1 MIFKKINIAIIG
13 LGYVGL
19 PLAVE
24 FAKKFN
30 VIGYDYDKNRVKD
43 LNQNYD
49 KNHDV
54 SLSKIIKAN
63 NLKFTTDIN
72 YLKDCN
78 VYIITVPTPIFKNK
92 KPNLNLIKQ
101 ACKTISK
108 FIKKND
114 VIILESTV
122 YPGVTEEV
130 IAPFIEKN
138 SDLKFNK
145 DFFLGYSPERINP
158 NDKKNNLT
166 NIIKIT
172 SGSNRSTAHFVD
184 NLYKSII
191 KVGTKKVSS
200 IRIAEAAKVIENTQ
214 RDINIA
220 FMNEL
225 VLIFNKL
232 NLNTSEVLNAA
243 STKWNFLNFT
253 PGLVGG
259 HCIGVDPY
267 YLSYKS
273 KIHGYSPTIIN
284 AGRKI
289 NDNFPK
295 YIANKA
301 INEMKKVKSNSSF
314 KFLIMGISFK
324 ENCNDFRNSKSI
336 ELFKILKKRGIKTD
350 CFDPLVNSKELKLSM
365 GINLIPKL
373 KKNYY
378 DCIIISVK
386 HKKFKIMGEEKI
398 KQYLNDKGKLFDVK
412 NLFKFQTSNISF

>member
-1 MIFKKINIAIIG
+1 MEYKNINIAIIG

-19 PLAVE
+19 PLAIK
-24 FAKKFN
+24 FAGKYN
-30 VIGYDYDKNRVKD
+30 VIGYDVNKNRIKD

-49 KNHDV
+49 KNYDV
-54 SLSKIIKAN
+54 LTSKILKAN
-63 NLKFTTDIN
+63 KLKFTNDIN
-72 YLKDCN
+72 FLKNCN
-78 VYIITVPTPIFKNK
+78 VYIITVPTPIFRNK
-92 KPNLNLIKQ
+92 KPNLNLIKR

-108 FIKKND
+108 FINKND
-114 VIILESTV
+114 VVILESTV

-130 IAPFIEKN
+130 IAPLIENN
-138 SDLKFNK
+138 SNLKFNK

-158 NDKKNNLT
+158 NDKRNNIN
-166 NIIKIT
+166 NIIKLT
-172 SGSNRSTAHFVD
+172 SGSNRMTANFVD
-184 NLYKSII
+184 KLYKSII
-191 KVGTKKVSS
+191 KAGTQKVSS
-200 IRIAEAAKVIENTQ
+200 IKIAEAAKVIENAQ

-225 VLIFNKL
+225 VFIFNKL
-232 NLNTSEVLNAA
+232 NLDTSEVLKAA

-273 KIHGYSPTIIN
+273 KLHGYSPLIIN

-289 NDNFPK
+289 NDNFAK
-295 YIANKA
+295 FIATKA
-301 INEMKKVKSNSSF
+301 IKEMKKVKHISTF
-314 KFLIMGISFK
+314 KFLIMGLSFK

-336 ELFKILKKRGIKTD
+336 ELFKILQKRGIKTD
-350 CFDPLVNSKELKLSM
+350 CFDPLVNSKELKLNV
-365 GINLIPKL
+365 GINLISKL

-386 HKKFKIMGEEKI
+386 HKNFKKMGEKRI
-398 KQYLNDKGKLFDVK
+398 RQSLNNNGKLFDVK
-412 NLFKFQTSNISF
+412 NLFKFEPLNINI

>member
-1 MIFKKINIAIIG
+1 MKYKNIKIAIIG

-19 PLAVE
+19 PLAIE
-24 FAKKFN
+24 FAGKYN
-30 VIGYDYDKNRVKD
+30 VIGYDYNKNRIKD

-49 KNHDV
+49 KNNDV
-54 SLSKIIKAN
+54 LTSKILKAKK
-63 NLKFTTDIN
+63 LIFTNDIN
-72 YLKDCN
+72 FLKNCN
-78 VYIITVPTPIFKNK
+78 VYIITVPTPIFRNK
-92 KPNLNLIKQ
+92 KPNLNLIKK

-232 NLNTSEVLNAA
+232 NLNTSDVLNAA

-301 INEMKKVKSNSSF
+301 INEMKKVKPNSSF

-398 KQYLNDKGKLFDVK
+398 KQY
-412 NLFKFQTSNISF
+412 